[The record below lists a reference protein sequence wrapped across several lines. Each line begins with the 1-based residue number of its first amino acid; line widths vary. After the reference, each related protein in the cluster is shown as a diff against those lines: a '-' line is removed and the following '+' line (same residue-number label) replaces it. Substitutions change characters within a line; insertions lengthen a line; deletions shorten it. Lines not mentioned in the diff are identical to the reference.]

1 MEPKD
6 KNAPLVDREKQV
18 QLPVDPIDLN
28 RGVIICIH
36 PTGMRVNM
44 YVDDPGVY
52 LTIHGGTISEEIA
65 RQAGF
70 PVEKHA
76 KQRLKLQRMADAKAR
91 ISREIEQEDADREE
105 VEVVAEVGG
114 YKIVHIGLGRHQVQD
129 AEGSPLHTEQLTRE
143 QADKLLQGLT
153 EVQ

>member
-18 QLPVDPIDLN
+18 QLPVEPIDLN

-65 RQAGF
+65 KQAGF

-76 KQRLKLQRMADAKAR
+76 KQRIKLQRLADAKAR
-91 ISREIEQEDADREE
+91 ITRDMEAEDLERDE
-105 VEVVAEVGG
+105 VEVVSEVGG
-114 YKIVHIGLGRHQVQD
+114 YRIVHIGLGRHQVQD
-129 AEGSPLHTEQLTRE
+129 ADGSPLHTEQLTRE
-143 QADKLLQGLT
+143 QADSLLKGLT
-153 EVQ
+153 EVK